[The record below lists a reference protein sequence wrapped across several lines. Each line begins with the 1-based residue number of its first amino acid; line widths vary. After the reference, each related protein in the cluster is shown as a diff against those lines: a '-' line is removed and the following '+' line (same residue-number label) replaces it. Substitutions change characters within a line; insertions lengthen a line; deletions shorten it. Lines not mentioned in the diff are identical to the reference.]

1 MQEKDFKWFLDNYNE
16 LFKQYG
22 NSFLAIKKG
31 QVLGKYD
38 SYAEAV
44 RRTLEHEDIGSF
56 IVQKCDGTEAAF
68 TNYISTVYL
77 S

>member
-1 MQEKDFKWFLDNYNE
+1 MQERDFKWFLDHYDE
-16 LFKQYG
+16 LYRQYG
-22 NSFLAIKKG
+22 VSFLAIKKER
-31 QVLGKYD
+31 VLGKYD

-44 RRTLEHEDIGSF
+44 RKTLESEDIGSF

-68 TNYISTVYL
+68 TNYIATAYL